1 MRIVLVGF
9 MACGKTTVGDL
20 LAKKLNKLQIDLDQ
34 AIVEIVE
41 REKLTIPEIFAKFG
55 EDHFRLCEHRDL
67 LANIGKDAVNHD
79 RHRDLRNV
87 LERSSARETT
97 LRVALGNIAQHFLR
111 QLYIDL
117 VAYVAQVG
125 PVEADSEKPLDVSQI
140 RQKIFQND
148 MHVIDQDKVEDLH
161 QLILETKEKGDTLG
175 GIIRLV
181 ATGLPAGLGSCVS
194 WDTKLDAKLAAAAVG
209 VNAMGNS
216 GTTNRLLLGILAG
229 SSFASQLIGDAS
241 LSKRPMK
248 RVSQPLAKFGAEIAL
263 SPAGTLPATVIGQKL
278 HGAEIQME
286 VASAQVKSAA
296 IFAALEADSP
306 STIIEKLPTRN
317 HTEIMLRQ
325 FGADI
330 TTEVDNLTIHVQPG
344 QELLGQ
350 EVEVPGDMSSA
361 AFWLTAG
368 RLRKPWPLMS

>member
-34 AIVEIVE
+34 AIVE

-55 EDHFRLCEHRDL
+55 EDHFRLCEHRAL
-67 LANIGKDAVNHD
+67 LANIGKDAVI
-79 RHRDLRNV
+79 
-87 LERSSARETT
+87 TT
-97 LRVALGNIAQHFLR
+97 GGGICAMSWNGPQPGKLPCGWLLGNIAQQFLR
-111 QLYIDL
+111 QLDIDL

-125 PVEADSEKPLDVSQI
+125 PVEADSEKPLNVSEI

-148 MHVIDQDKVEDLH
+148 MHVSAQDKVEDLH
-161 QLILETKEKGDTLG
+161 QLISETKEKGDTLG

-181 ATGLPAGLGSCVS
+181 ATGLPAGLGSYVS

-248 RVSQPLAKFGAEIAL
+248 RVSQPLAKFGAEITL
-263 SPAGTLPATVIGQKL
+263 SPAGTLPARVIGQKL
-278 HGAEIQME
+278 HGAEI
-286 VASAQVKSAA
+286 
-296 IFAALEADSP
+296 
-306 STIIEKLPTRN
+306 
-317 HTEIMLRQ
+317 
-325 FGADI
+325 
-330 TTEVDNLTIHVQPG
+330 
-344 QELLGQ
+344 
-350 EVEVPGDMSSA
+350 
-361 AFWLTAG
+361 
-368 RLRKPWPLMS
+368 

>member
-1 MRIVLVGF
+1 M
-9 MACGKTTVGDL
+9 
-20 LAKKLNKLQIDLDQ
+20 
-34 AIVEIVE
+34 
-41 REKLTIPEIFAKFG
+41 
-55 EDHFRLCEHRDL
+55 
-67 LANIGKDAVNHD
+67 
-79 RHRDLRNV
+79 
-87 LERSSARETT
+87 
-97 LRVALGNIAQHFLR
+97 ALGNIAQQFLR
-111 QLYIDL
+111 QLDIDL

-125 PVEADSEKPLDVSQI
+125 PVEADSEKPLDVSEI

-161 QLILETKEKGDTLG
+161 QLISETKEKGDTLG
-175 GIIRLV
+175 GIIPLV
-181 ATGLPAGLGSCVS
+181 ATGLPAGLGSYVS

-209 VNAMGNS
+209 GNS

-278 HGAEIQME
+278 HGAEIQLE

-296 IFAALEADSP
+296 IFAALEAGSP

-330 TTEVDNLTIHVQPG
+330 TTEADNLTIHVQPG

-368 RLRKPWPLMS
+368 RLRESWLLMS

>member
-1 MRIVLVGF
+1 M
-9 MACGKTTVGDL
+9 
-20 LAKKLNKLQIDLDQ
+20 
-34 AIVEIVE
+34 
-41 REKLTIPEIFAKFG
+41 
-55 EDHFRLCEHRDL
+55 
-67 LANIGKDAVNHD
+67 
-79 RHRDLRNV
+79 
-87 LERSSARETT
+87 ERSSARETT
-97 LRVALGNIAQHFLR
+97 LRVALGNIAQQFLR
-111 QLYIDL
+111 QLDIDL

-125 PVEADSEKPLDVSQI
+125 PVEADSEKPLDVSEI

-161 QLILETKEKGDTLG
+161 QLISETKEKGDTLG

-181 ATGLPAGLGSCVS
+181 ATGLPAGLGSYVS

-263 SPAGTLPATVIGQKL
+263 SPAGTLPARVIGQKL
-278 HGAEIQME
+278 HGAEIQLE

-296 IFAALEADSP
+296 IFAALEAGSP

-330 TTEVDNLTIHVQPG
+330 TTEADNLTIHVQPG

-368 RLRKPWPLMS
+368 RLRKSWPLMS

>member
-1 MRIVLVGF
+1 M
-9 MACGKTTVGDL
+9 
-20 LAKKLNKLQIDLDQ
+20 
-34 AIVEIVE
+34 
-41 REKLTIPEIFAKFG
+41 
-55 EDHFRLCEHRDL
+55 
-67 LANIGKDAVNHD
+67 
-79 RHRDLRNV
+79 
-87 LERSSARETT
+87 
-97 LRVALGNIAQHFLR
+97 R
-111 QLYIDL
+111 QLDIDL

-125 PVEADSEKPLDVSQI
+125 PVEADSEKPLDVSEI

-161 QLILETKEKGDTLG
+161 QLISETKEKGDTLG

-181 ATGLPAGLGSCVS
+181 ATGLPAGLGSYVS

-278 HGAEIQME
+278 HGAEIQLE
-286 VASAQVKSAA
+286 IASAQVKSAA
-296 IFAALEADSP
+296 IFAALEAGSP
-306 STIIEKLPTRN
+306 STIIEKLPTGN

-325 FGADI
+325 FGANI
-330 TTEVDNLTIHVQPG
+330 TTEADNLTIHVQPG

-368 RLRKPWPLMS
+368 RLRKSWPLMS

>member
-1 MRIVLVGF
+1 M
-9 MACGKTTVGDL
+9 
-20 LAKKLNKLQIDLDQ
+20 
-34 AIVEIVE
+34 
-41 REKLTIPEIFAKFG
+41 
-55 EDHFRLCEHRDL
+55 
-67 LANIGKDAVNHD
+67 
-79 RHRDLRNV
+79 
-87 LERSSARETT
+87 
-97 LRVALGNIAQHFLR
+97 GNIAQQFLR
-111 QLYIDL
+111 QL
-117 VAYVAQVG
+117 
-125 PVEADSEKPLDVSQI
+125 
-140 RQKIFQND
+140 
-148 MHVIDQDKVEDLH
+148 
-161 QLILETKEKGDTLG
+161 KGDTLG

-181 ATGLPAGLGSCVS
+181 ATGLPAGLGSYVS

-209 VNAMGNS
+209 VNAVGNS

-278 HGAEIQME
+278 HGAEIQLE

-296 IFAALEADSP
+296 IFAALEAGSP
-306 STIIEKLPTRN
+306 SSTIIEKLLTRN

-330 TTEVDNLTIHVQPG
+330 TTEADNLTIHVQPG

-368 RLRKPWPLMS
+368 RLRESWPLMS